1 MRFISKKNLMIAA
14 AVVGLGLQTL
24 PAEAQWYRRHKKD
37 ETSRNPAA
45 EWADSVYKSLN
56 DDQRLGQLF
65 MVNTYSGGPN
75 YNKSQIDSLIRNNY
89 IGGLI
94 FMQGT
99 AEKQAELTNYYQS
112 ISKVPLWIGMD
123 AEWGLG
129 MRLTGVQNF
138 PKQMTM
144 GAMTDSSLVYRM
156 GMAVAYQAKRLGVH
170 IDFAPDVDV
179 NNNPANPVINM
190 RSFGENKYNVSRN
203 AIQYMKGLQDN
214 GVLACAKHFPGH
226 GDTDVDSHNDMPVIN
241 KTLEQLQQTELYP
254 FQVLFNAGVASA
266 MVAHLQVPALEPQT
280 SLPATLSYN
289 IITKLMK
296 EKMGYKGLIFTD
308 ALNMQGIAKYY
319 QPGEVDVK
327 AFMAGNDVL
336 LFSQNVPEAVRR
348 MKMAI
353 DADSI
358 SWKRVEES
366 VKKIL
371 RAKYRVGLNVP
382 KNLDPLN
389 ATTDLNRY
397 TPAINRQIADAAIT
411 LLRDEQR
418 VLSMIPQRAA
428 KVAYVGV
435 GTSSAT
441 DLYTNIKAMRDLD
454 AFWLTDANLSSQLQ
468 TLPERL
474 KQYDAVIIGVH
485 GMNMYAARN
494 FGLSTTQT
502 QAVQKLAAASNA
514 LVVVM
519 GNAYALKYFC
529 ETKSIMVTYEE
540 TPETSSSAAD
550 LIMGKIPF
558 KGKLPV
564 TSCGSF
570 QYNTGVTGVAPI
582 NLVSPNPALKG
593 GSASPATGSVKGSIN
608 AYSEIDQLIND
619 AMAQN
624 AFPGCQL
631 LIASKGRVVYNKSYG
646 YFTYDKKQT
655 VNNQSIYDIA
665 SVSKIAATTLE
676 VMRLYEQGRLD
687 LNKKLSDYL
696 PWTLGTNKANLV
708 IKDLLLHQAGLKSW
722 IPFYKATLDAA
733 GNPDPAIYRSKPD
746 GKFTVRVAQDLYMRK
761 DYIDTVWKNILESPL
776 ENKGRYV
783 YSDLDFYFLQKVV
796 EKISGQQL
804 DVLVSN
810 DFYKPLGM
818 NHTGFLPRNKFNLND
833 IVPTEKEAIF
843 RKQLIQ
849 GDVHDMGAAMLG
861 GVAGHAGVFSTASDL
876 NRLMQM
882 LNNGG
887 TLDGK
892 TYFSKQTVELFTGYR
907 STISRRG
914 YGFDKPEK
922 DKSKDSPCA
931 DECAPATFG
940 HQGFTGTCV
949 WADPTNELVFVFLS
963 NRVNPSADNGL
974 INKLSIRTRL
984 QQLAYEAVKGSST
997 QTKPATPKGKTAVQ
1011 PAAKKKA
1018 PAKKPAA
1025 KKPAPKKKK

>member
-1 MRFISKKNLMIAA
+1 
-14 AVVGLGLQTL
+14 VGLGLYTI
-24 PAEAQWYRRHKKD
+24 PSEAQWYRRHKKD
-37 ETSRNPAA
+37 EPERHSPAA

-56 DDQRLGQLF
+56 EDQRLGQLF

-75 YNKSQIDSLIRNNY
+75 YNKSQIDSLIRNHY

-156 GMAVAYQAKRLGVH
+156 GMAVAYQAKRIGVH
-170 IDFAPDVDV
+170 INFAPDVDV
-179 NNNPANPVINM
+179 NNNPSNPVINM

-203 AIQYMKGLQDN
+203 AIQYMKGMQDN

-226 GDTDVDSHNDMPVIN
+226 GDTDVDSHADMPVIN
-241 KTLEQLQQTELYP
+241 KTLEQLQLTELYP
-254 FQVLFNAGVASA
+254 FQTLFNAGVASA
-266 MVAHLQVPALEPQT
+266 MVAHLQVPSLEPDT
-280 SLPATLSYN
+280 RIPATLSYN

-296 EKMGYKGLIFTD
+296 EKMGYRGLIFTD

-327 AFMAGNDVL
+327 AFLAGNDVL

-348 MKMAI
+348 LKMAI
-353 DADSI
+353 DADSL

-371 RAKYRVGLNVP
+371 RAKYRVGLQ
-382 KNLDPLN
+382 KFTPLVTAN
-389 ATTDLNRY
+389 ATSDLNRY
-397 TPAINRQIADAAIT
+397 TAAINRQVGDAAIT
-411 LLRDEQR
+411 LLRDEQK

-435 GTSSAT
+435 GSAGPT
-441 DLYTNIKAMRDLD
+441 DLYTNLKAARDMD
-454 AFWLTDANLSSQLQ
+454 AYWLTDANTSSQLQ

-485 GMNMYAARN
+485 GMNMYAAKN

-514 LVVVM
+514 LVVVL

-529 ETKSIMVTYEE
+529 ESKSIMVTYEE
-540 TPETSSSAAD
+540 TSEMSAAAAD
-550 LIMGKIPF
+550 LIIGKIPF

-570 QYNTGVTGVAPI
+570 QYNTGVTGIAPT
-582 NLVSPNPALKG
+582 NLVSPNPNLRG
-593 GSASPATGSVKGSIN
+593 GTTTTPNTGSTIKTGAG
-608 AYSEIDQLIND
+608 AYTEIDNLIND
-619 AMAQN
+619 AIAQN

-646 YFTYDKKQT
+646 YYTYDKKQT
-655 VNNQSIYDIA
+655 VHNQSIYDIA

-696 PWTLGTNKANLV
+696 PQTIGTNKANLL

-733 GNPDPAIYRSKPD
+733 GNPNPAIYRSKPEAQ
-746 GKFTVRVAQDLYMRK
+746 FSVRVAQDLYMRK
-761 DYIDTVWKNILESPL
+761 DYIDTVWKAILESPL

-783 YSDLDFYFLQKVV
+783 YSDLDFYFLQLVV
-796 EKISGQQL
+796 EKITGQKL

-818 NHTGFLPRNKFNLND
+818 THTGFLPRNKFNLND
-833 IVPTEKEAIF
+833 IVPTEKEPIF

-882 LNNGG
+882 LSNGG

-892 TYFSKQTVELFTGYR
+892 TYFSKRTVDLFTSYQ

-931 DECAPATFG
+931 AECSASTFG

-949 WADPTNELVFVFLS
+949 WADPANELTFIFLS
-963 NRVNPSADNGL
+963 NRVNPSADNSL

-997 QTKPATPKGKTAVQ
+997 RTATPAPKSK
-1011 PAAKKKA
+1011 PAAKAPVKKKT
-1018 PAKKPAA
+1018 PAKKPAV
-1025 KKPAPKKKK
+1025 KKKK